1 MPDLLDQIARQ
12 KRRLLKEQQDKQQAE
27 TREQQRKRALAK
39 SVDALKTRQAVLL
52 GETIRDAD
60 LTEAEQTTVRAIL
73 ARRTAKPKDWRL
85 IADWLPPEDKAT
97 SAEQAHDGRRIP
109 EPDTQEAAAGFADT
123 RAKSA

>member
-12 KRRLLKEQQDKQQAE
+12 KRRLLKEQQDKAQAE
-27 TREQQRKRALAK
+27 TREQQRRRALAK
-39 SVDALKTRQAVLL
+39 TVDALKTRQATLI
-52 GETIRDAD
+52 GETIRDAE
-60 LTEAEQTTVRAIL
+60 LTDAEQTTIRAIL

-97 SAEQAHDGRRIP
+97 PEEQADDGRRIP
-109 EPDTQEAAAGFADT
+109 EPDTQEGAAGYADA

>member
-39 SVDALKTRQAVLL
+39 SLDALKTRQATLI
-52 GETIRDAD
+52 GETIRDAE
-60 LTEAEQTTVRAIL
+60 LTDAEQATIRAIL

-85 IADWLPPEDKAT
+85 IADWLPPEDKAP
-97 SAEQAHDGRRIP
+97 SEDNADDRRTVP
-109 EPDTQEAAAGFADT
+109 EPDTQSAATGYADG
-123 RAKSA
+123 RAARA